1 MQTPDPAMLK
11 GMQGN
16 NSAVVGKLS
25 MGILGQSPNMSMPSD
40 SFGQAYHSQASAE
53 KATNQ
58 LKLPPMELLQLKVP
72 QDKPDGIN
80 VGELLTE
87 RSARPG
93 DEEITDFKAAE
104 MMEKDDKVE
113 SDDYSDVVDE
123 TEFDVNPIKVE
134 GADSAASF
142 EKEPIAEN
150 IVESPDQLKLAMAAK
165 GG

>member
-1 MQTPDPAMLK
+1 
-11 GMQGN
+11 
-16 NSAVVGKLS
+16 
-25 MGILGQSPNMSMPSD
+25 
-40 SFGQAYHSQASAE
+40 
-53 KATNQ
+53 
-58 LKLPPMELLQLKVP
+58 
-72 QDKPDGIN
+72 
-80 VGELLTE
+80 
-87 RSARPG
+87 
-93 DEEITDFKAAE
+93 
-104 MMEKDDKVE
+104 MEKDDKVE